1 MSAFAISALMT
12 AFVSLGLGI
21 YVYIAGRGKHL
32 SKIWFFLSLSISI
45 WSFGV
50 GMMVLSQEYET
61 ALLWSRFLYIG
72 AIFIPILY
80 LHFILTFL
88 QDTTKRKIIWGG
100 YILGI
105 IFLSLDSTNLLVKD
119 IRPILSFKYYPVP
132 GKIYPYFVLM
142 FFGYVG
148 YALSRLIKA
157 QRTSTGLKQQQLS
170 YILLASAIG
179 FFGGSTTFLPVFHI
193 EIYPYGNFL
202 VIFYAIIIT
211 YAITRLHLMDLEI
224 IIKKGVYIFF
234 LSFIFVSSIYL
245 ILTSRLFQKQFIE
258 ITPFLF
264 ISLVISFLVL
274 SLGLFVFLK
283 NPGKEINIT
292 FILLSLST
300 ALWSYSLGIMS
311 VTSDGTSAL
320 YWSRM
325 ANYGAVLIPVFYLH
339 FILAFLNATKPQKK
353 ILYFIYF
360 LTGMFLLA
368 NFKELLVIDVKPNFF
383 SENYTV
389 PGKIYPYFLLMF
401 AGSVG
406 LAWYELIKKY
416 RQSSGLAKNQIK
428 YVLIASMIAFPGG
441 SSTFLPA
448 YGINVYPYGYYVT
461 FFYVILASYAII
473 KHHLMDINIVIK
485 KGTVYTYLSFL
496 ILLPCMV
503 FIIFAQRFF
512 FGKINYVFSSL
523 VFVVL
528 LLSAIVF
535 SKTQFKAERFIE
547 RTLFKRKYEHKK
559 TLTKLSKIV
568 ISFLDEKE
576 LFKKTSNIF
585 IQDLEIESIS
595 FFLLDRRK
603 GAYIL
608 RAFREL
614 TPKIKKLPK
623 DDIFFKWLKEDGQI
637 IVKEEL
643 ERFINAPKN
652 KLIVE
657 RLNSMESEV
666 CIPLITRGELIG
678 LINLGKKRS
687 GDMYSHEDLE
697 LLANFANQAAVALE
711 NARLYEDMKKTQL
724 LMRRTDRLAALGS
737 LTAGLAHEIRNP
749 LVAVNTFLQLLPER
763 FEDKEFREEF
773 LKLTTSEVERVT
785 NLVNNL
791 LDFAR
796 PSEPKLNKTDVNE
809 IIEKVIAL
817 IRVTAKKKRV
827 IINTKLEK
835 IPQVMLDEEQIKQV
849 FLNILLNAIE
859 AIPNEGT
866 IWVGS
871 RSMQKNGLEYVQVEI
886 EDTGKGIPKRI
897 LDHIFDPFFT
907 TKEKGS
913 GLGLSISH
921 QIVQEHNGF
930 IEVKSILG
938 KGTTFFV
945 NLPCRK

>member
-325 ANYGAVLIPVFYLH
+325 ANYGAVLIPCILFTFYPCFLKCHKTPKKNSLFYL
-339 FILAFLNATKPQKK
+339 
-353 ILYFIYF
+353 
-360 LTGMFLLA
+360 
-368 NFKELLVIDVKPNFF
+368 F
-383 SENYTV
+383 SNGNV
-389 PGKIYPYFLLMF
+389 
-401 AGSVG
+401 SV
-406 LAWYELIKKY
+406 
-416 RQSSGLAKNQIK
+416 
-428 YVLIASMIAFPGG
+428 
-441 SSTFLPA
+441 
-448 YGINVYPYGYYVT
+448 
-461 FFYVILASYAII
+461 
-473 KHHLMDINIVIK
+473 
-485 KGTVYTYLSFL
+485 
-496 ILLPCMV
+496 
-503 FIIFAQRFF
+503 
-512 FGKINYVFSSL
+512 
-523 VFVVL
+523 
-528 LLSAIVF
+528 
-535 SKTQFKAERFIE
+535 SKF
-547 RTLFKRKYEHKK
+547 
-559 TLTKLSKIV
+559 
-568 ISFLDEKE
+568 
-576 LFKKTSNIF
+576 
-585 IQDLEIESIS
+585 
-595 FFLLDRRK
+595 
-603 GAYIL
+603 
-608 RAFREL
+608 
-614 TPKIKKLPK
+614 
-623 DDIFFKWLKEDGQI
+623 
-637 IVKEEL
+637 
-643 ERFINAPKN
+643 
-652 KLIVE
+652 
-657 RLNSMESEV
+657 
-666 CIPLITRGELIG
+666 
-678 LINLGKKRS
+678 
-687 GDMYSHEDLE
+687 
-697 LLANFANQAAVALE
+697 
-711 NARLYEDMKKTQL
+711 
-724 LMRRTDRLAALGS
+724 
-737 LTAGLAHEIRNP
+737 
-749 LVAVNTFLQLLPER
+749 
-763 FEDKEFREEF
+763 
-773 LKLTTSEVERVT
+773 
-785 NLVNNL
+785 
-791 LDFAR
+791 
-796 PSEPKLNKTDVNE
+796 
-809 IIEKVIAL
+809 
-817 IRVTAKKKRV
+817 
-827 IINTKLEK
+827 
-835 IPQVMLDEEQIKQV
+835 
-849 FLNILLNAIE
+849 
-859 AIPNEGT
+859 
-866 IWVGS
+866 
-871 RSMQKNGLEYVQVEI
+871 
-886 EDTGKGIPKRI
+886 
-897 LDHIFDPFFT
+897 
-907 TKEKGS
+907 
-913 GLGLSISH
+913 
-921 QIVQEHNGF
+921 
-930 IEVKSILG
+930 
-938 KGTTFFV
+938 
-945 NLPCRK
+945 

>member
-1 MSAFAISALMT
+1 MNLQCLSAYIT
-12 AFVSLGLGI
+12 SLTSILLGTI
-21 YVYIAGRGKHL
+21 VYFKNRERLLNKTWFLLSVCIA
-32 SKIWFFLSLSISI
+32 I
-45 WSFGV
+45 WSFFYGV
-50 GMMVLSQEYET
+50 TITTFNET
-61 ALLWSRFLYIG
+61 LALFSARMLNYG
-72 AIFIPILY
+72 AMFIPI
-80 LHFILTFL
+80 
-88 QDTTKRKIIWGG
+88 
-100 YILGI
+100 
-105 IFLSLDSTNLLVKD
+105 
-119 IRPILSFKYYPVP
+119 
-132 GKIYPYFVLM
+132 
-142 FFGYVG
+142 
-148 YALSRLIKA
+148 
-157 QRTSTGLKQQQLS
+157 
-170 YILLASAIG
+170 
-179 FFGGSTTFLPVFHI
+179 
-193 EIYPYGNFL
+193 
-202 VIFYAIIIT
+202 
-211 YAITRLHLMDLEI
+211 
-224 IIKKGVYIFF
+224 
-234 LSFIFVSSIYL
+234 
-245 ILTSRLFQKQFIE
+245 
-258 ITPFLF
+258 
-264 ISLVISFLVL
+264 
-274 SLGLFVFLK
+274 
-283 NPGKEINIT
+283 
-292 FILLSLST
+292 
-300 ALWSYSLGIMS
+300 
-311 VTSDGTSAL
+311 
-320 YWSRM
+320 
-325 ANYGAVLIPVFYLH
+325 FYLH
-339 FILAFLNATKPQKK
+339 FIFCLLGQENCRKTFINTAYILA
-353 ILYFIYF
+353 I
-360 LTGMFLLA
+360 FLLA
-368 NFKELLVIDVKPNFF
+368 VTVSFPKYFVPSVSPKFSFRYYANPGFLFYIYIAFWMFYVTYPFIILCTSIKKHSGVIQNQLKYVMIASILGFTAGATTFLGVYSDKIYPFGMPFVFLYLLVI
-383 SENYTV
+383 T
-389 PGKIYPYFLLMF
+389 
-401 AGSVG
+401 
-406 LAWYELIKKY
+406 
-416 RQSSGLAKNQIK
+416 
-428 YVLIASMIAFPGG
+428 
-441 SSTFLPA
+441 
-448 YGINVYPYGYYVT
+448 
-461 FFYVILASYAII
+461 YAIA
-473 KHHLMDINIVIK
+473 KYQLMDINIVIK

-496 ILLPCMV
+496 VLVPCMV

-535 SKTQFKAERFIE
+535 SKTKFKAERFIE
-547 RTLFKRKYEHKK
+547 RTLFKKKYEHKK

-608 RAFREL
+608 RVFRNII
-614 TPKIKKLPK
+614 PKIKKLPK

-643 ERFINAPKN
+643 ERFIDDPKN

>member
-1 MSAFAISALMT
+1 MILQGLSAYITAL
-12 AFVSLGLGI
+12 
-21 YVYIAGRGKHL
+21 
-32 SKIWFFLSLSISI
+32 LSILLGTIVYFKNRERRLNQTCCLLNICVAI
-45 WSFGV
+45 WSFFYGI
-50 GMMVLSQEYET
+50 MVTTSNQTL
-61 ALLWSRFLYIG
+61 ALFSARILNYG
-72 AIFIPILY
+72 AMFIPI
-80 LHFILTFL
+80 
-88 QDTTKRKIIWGG
+88 
-100 YILGI
+100 
-105 IFLSLDSTNLLVKD
+105 
-119 IRPILSFKYYPVP
+119 
-132 GKIYPYFVLM
+132 
-142 FFGYVG
+142 
-148 YALSRLIKA
+148 
-157 QRTSTGLKQQQLS
+157 
-170 YILLASAIG
+170 
-179 FFGGSTTFLPVFHI
+179 
-193 EIYPYGNFL
+193 
-202 VIFYAIIIT
+202 
-211 YAITRLHLMDLEI
+211 
-224 IIKKGVYIFF
+224 
-234 LSFIFVSSIYL
+234 
-245 ILTSRLFQKQFIE
+245 
-258 ITPFLF
+258 
-264 ISLVISFLVL
+264 
-274 SLGLFVFLK
+274 
-283 NPGKEINIT
+283 
-292 FILLSLST
+292 
-300 ALWSYSLGIMS
+300 
-311 VTSDGTSAL
+311 
-320 YWSRM
+320 
-325 ANYGAVLIPVFYLH
+325 FYLH
-339 FILAFLNATKPQKK
+339 FIFCLLGQEKCRKTFINTAYILA
-353 ILYFIYF
+353 I
-360 LTGMFLLA
+360 FLLA
-368 NFKELLVIDVKPNFF
+368 VTVSFPKYFVPSVSPKFSFRYYTNPGFLFYIYMAFWMFYVTYPFIILYTSIKKHSGLIQNQLKYVMIASIMGFTAGATTFLGVYSDKIYPFGMPFIFLYLLVI
-383 SENYTV
+383 T
-389 PGKIYPYFLLMF
+389 
-401 AGSVG
+401 
-406 LAWYELIKKY
+406 
-416 RQSSGLAKNQIK
+416 
-428 YVLIASMIAFPGG
+428 
-441 SSTFLPA
+441 
-448 YGINVYPYGYYVT
+448 
-461 FFYVILASYAII
+461 YAIV
-473 KHHLMDINIVIK
+473 KYQLMDINIVIK

-535 SKTQFKAERFIE
+535 SKTKFKAERFIE

-666 CIPLITRGELIG
+666 CIPLITRGKLIG

>member
-1 MSAFAISALMT
+1 MNLQCLSAYIT
-12 AFVSLGLGI
+12 SLTSILLGTI
-21 YVYIAGRGKHL
+21 VYFKNRERLLNKTWFLLSVCIA
-32 SKIWFFLSLSISI
+32 I
-45 WSFGV
+45 WSFFYGV
-50 GMMVLSQEYET
+50 TITTFNET
-61 ALLWSRFLYIG
+61 LALFSARMLNYG
-72 AIFIPILY
+72 AMFIPI
-80 LHFILTFL
+80 
-88 QDTTKRKIIWGG
+88 
-100 YILGI
+100 
-105 IFLSLDSTNLLVKD
+105 
-119 IRPILSFKYYPVP
+119 
-132 GKIYPYFVLM
+132 
-142 FFGYVG
+142 
-148 YALSRLIKA
+148 
-157 QRTSTGLKQQQLS
+157 
-170 YILLASAIG
+170 
-179 FFGGSTTFLPVFHI
+179 
-193 EIYPYGNFL
+193 
-202 VIFYAIIIT
+202 
-211 YAITRLHLMDLEI
+211 
-224 IIKKGVYIFF
+224 
-234 LSFIFVSSIYL
+234 
-245 ILTSRLFQKQFIE
+245 
-258 ITPFLF
+258 
-264 ISLVISFLVL
+264 
-274 SLGLFVFLK
+274 
-283 NPGKEINIT
+283 
-292 FILLSLST
+292 
-300 ALWSYSLGIMS
+300 
-311 VTSDGTSAL
+311 
-320 YWSRM
+320 
-325 ANYGAVLIPVFYLH
+325 FYLH
-339 FILAFLNATKPQKK
+339 FIFCLLGQENCRKTFINTAYILA
-353 ILYFIYF
+353 I
-360 LTGMFLLA
+360 FLLA
-368 NFKELLVIDVKPNFF
+368 VTVSFPKYFVPSVSPKFSFRYYANPGFLFYIYIAFWMFYVTYPFIILCTSIKKHSGVIQNQLKYVMIASILGFTAGATTFLGVYSDKIYPFGMPFVFLYLLVI
-383 SENYTV
+383 T
-389 PGKIYPYFLLMF
+389 
-401 AGSVG
+401 
-406 LAWYELIKKY
+406 
-416 RQSSGLAKNQIK
+416 
-428 YVLIASMIAFPGG
+428 
-441 SSTFLPA
+441 
-448 YGINVYPYGYYVT
+448 
-461 FFYVILASYAII
+461 YAIA
-473 KHHLMDINIVIK
+473 KYQLMDINIVIK

-496 ILLPCMV
+496 ILVPCMV

-535 SKTQFKAERFIE
+535 SKTKFKAERFIE
-547 RTLFKRKYEHKK
+547 RTLFKKKYEHKK

-643 ERFINAPKN
+643 ERFIDDPKN

-666 CIPLITRGELIG
+666 CIPLITRDELIG
-678 LINLGKKRS
+678 IVNLGKKRS

-796 PSEPKLNKTDVNE
+796 PSEPKLSKTDVNE
-809 IIEKVIAL
+809 VIGKVIDL

-835 IPQVMLDEEQIKQV
+835 IPQAMLDEEQIKQV

>member
-1 MSAFAISALMT
+1 MVSSFAT
-12 AFVSLGLGI
+12 ASIITAILSLTLGI
-21 YVYIAGRGKHL
+21 FVYFKNTKSAVNRTWL
-32 SKIWFFLSLSISI
+32 VLSLSVSI

-50 GMMVLSQEYET
+50 FATVSSHDKCH
-61 ALLWSRFLYIG
+61 ALFWGHVIYIG
-72 AIFIPILY
+72 APFIPSCF
-80 LHFILTFL
+80 LHFILT
-88 QDTTKRKIIWGG
+88 
-100 YILGI
+100 ILGKSHYNRQRRLLILSYIFSI
-105 IFLSLDSTNLLVKD
+105 IFLALNFTSLFVRDVGPRAELRYYTKPGILYPIFSLFFFVTIVYAHYELMKAYMRVSD
-119 IRPILSFKYYPVP
+119 IKRNQLKY
-132 GKIYPYFVLM
+132 IW
-142 FFGYVG
+142 
-148 YALSRLIKA
+148 I
-157 QRTSTGLKQQQLS
+157 
-170 YILLASAIG
+170 ASIAG
-179 FFGGSTTFLPVFHI
+179 FGGGTIIFLPVF
-193 EIYPYGNFL
+193 
-202 VIFYAIIIT
+202 
-211 YAITRLHLMDLEI
+211 
-224 IIKKGVYIFF
+224 
-234 LSFIFVSSIYL
+234 
-245 ILTSRLFQKQFIE
+245 
-258 ITPFLF
+258 
-264 ISLVISFLVL
+264 
-274 SLGLFVFLK
+274 
-283 NPGKEINIT
+283 NI
-292 FILLSLST
+292 
-300 ALWSYSLGIMS
+300 
-311 VTSDGTSAL
+311 
-320 YWSRM
+320 
-325 ANYGAVLIPVFYLH
+325 
-339 FILAFLNATKPQKK
+339 
-353 ILYFIYF
+353 
-360 LTGMFLLA
+360 
-368 NFKELLVIDVKPNFF
+368 
-383 SENYTV
+383 
-389 PGKIYPYFLLMF
+389 KIYPFGIYTIPF
-401 AGSVG
+401 
-406 LAWYELIKKY
+406 YPLI
-416 RQSSGLAKNQIK
+416 I
-428 YVLIASMIAFPGG
+428 
-441 SSTFLPA
+441 
-448 YGINVYPYGYYVT
+448 
-461 FFYVILASYAII
+461 SYAIV
-473 KHHLMDINIVIK
+473 KHHLMDINIAIK

-496 ILLPCMV
+496 VLVPCMV

-535 SKTQFKAERFIE
+535 SKTKFKAERFIE
-547 RTLFKRKYEHKK
+547 RTLFKKKYEHKK

-614 TPKIKKLPK
+614 SPKIKKLPK

-643 ERFINAPKN
+643 ERFIDDPKN

>member
-1 MSAFAISALMT
+1 LGLYVFAISSLLT
-12 AFVSLGLGI
+12 AILSVILGI
-21 YVYIAGRGKHL
+21 FVWIKNVKGNLNRAWL
-32 SKIWFFLSLSISI
+32 LLSLSIGI
-45 WSFGV
+45 WSFGLFEEV
-50 GMMVLSQEYET
+50 ISLSKAE
-61 ALLWSRFLYIG
+61 AFLWTRIFYVG
-72 AIFIPILY
+72 AIFIPIFFLY
-80 LHFILTFL
+80 FVSIFLGANGLTRKILYIASFLSFVFLGLNFTELFIEDLAPRYSFPYWNVPGPVFPAFILYFFMC
-88 QDTTKRKIIWGG
+88 IS
-100 YILGI
+100 YAHY
-105 IFLSLDSTNLLVKD
+105 LL
-119 IRPILSFKYYPVP
+119 FKYYR
-132 GKIYPYFVLM
+132 K
-142 FFGYVG
+142 
-148 YALSRLIKA
+148 
-157 QRTSTGLKQQQLS
+157 TSGLK
-170 YILLASAIG
+170 
-179 FFGGSTTFLPVFHI
+179 
-193 EIYPYGNFL
+193 
-202 VIFYAIIIT
+202 
-211 YAITRLHLMDLEI
+211 R
-224 IIKKGVYIFF
+224 
-234 LSFIFVSSIYL
+234 
-245 ILTSRLFQKQFIE
+245 
-258 ITPFLF
+258 
-264 ISLVISFLVL
+264 
-274 SLGLFVFLK
+274 
-283 NPGKEINIT
+283 
-292 FILLSLST
+292 
-300 ALWSYSLGIMS
+300 
-311 VTSDGTSAL
+311 
-320 YWSRM
+320 
-325 ANYGAVLIPVFYLH
+325 
-339 FILAFLNATKPQKK
+339 
-353 ILYFIYF
+353 
-360 LTGMFLLA
+360 
-368 NFKELLVIDVKPNFF
+368 
-383 SENYTV
+383 
-389 PGKIYPYFLLMF
+389 
-401 AGSVG
+401 
-406 LAWYELIKKY
+406 
-416 RQSSGLAKNQIK
+416 NQIK
-428 YVLIASMIAFPGG
+428 YFLAASVIAFTGA
-441 SSTFLPA
+441 STDFPLIFNIP
-448 YGINVYPYGYYVT
+448 VYPFGHS
-461 FFYVILASYAII
+461 FILAYPPIIAYAIT
-473 KHHLMDINIVIK
+473 KYQLMDINIVIK

-496 ILLPCMV
+496 ILVPCMV

-535 SKTQFKAERFIE
+535 SKTKFKAERFIE
-547 RTLFKRKYEHKK
+547 RTLFKKKYEHKK

-614 TPKIKKLPK
+614 SPKIKKLPK

-643 ERFINAPKN
+643 ERFIDDPKN

>member
-1 MSAFAISALMT
+1 
-12 AFVSLGLGI
+12 
-21 YVYIAGRGKHL
+21 
-32 SKIWFFLSLSISI
+32 
-45 WSFGV
+45 
-50 GMMVLSQEYET
+50 MVN
-61 ALLWSRFLYIG
+61 
-72 AIFIPILY
+72 
-80 LHFILTFL
+80 HFILSAQLTFL
-88 QDTTKRKIIWGG
+88 TTFF
-100 YILGI
+100 LGI
-105 IFLSLDSTNLLVKD
+105 
-119 IRPILSFKYYPVP
+119 
-132 GKIYPYFVLM
+132 FVLLRGGWKSNLYKV
-142 FFGYVG
+142 F
-148 YALSRLIKA
+148 
-157 QRTSTGLKQQQLS
+157 
-170 YILLASAIG
+170 SA
-179 FFGGSTTFLPVFHI
+179 
-193 EIYPYGNFL
+193 Y
-202 VIFYAIIIT
+202 
-211 YAITRLHLMDLEI
+211 
-224 IIKKGVYIFF
+224 
-234 LSFIFVSSIYL
+234 SFSI
-245 ILTSRLFQKQFIE
+245 
-258 ITPFLF
+258 
-264 ISLVISFLVL
+264 
-274 SLGLFVFLK
+274 
-283 NPGKEINIT
+283 
-292 FILLSLST
+292 
-300 ALWSYSLGIMS
+300 ALWSFCVAKHVPTLTGEVAIWWGRFLHLGAI
-311 VTSDGTSAL
+311 
-320 YWSRM
+320 
-325 ANYGAVLIPVFYLH
+325 LIPVFFLH
-339 FILAFLNATKPQKK
+339 FICIFLGISAQKK
-353 ILYFIYF
+353 LKVVYLIATIFIFFNFLSNLLINGIVYKSSYCYPKPAMLYP
-360 LTGMFLLA
+360 L
-368 NFKELLVIDVKPNFF
+368 FF
-383 SENYTV
+383 V
-389 PGKIYPYFLLMF
+389 FF
-401 AGSVG
+401 ASCITYG
-406 LAWYELIKKY
+406 LYQLYIAY
-416 RQSSGLAKNQIK
+416 RKSSGIKQNQLK
-428 YVLIASMIAFPGG
+428 YLFWASLVGYFGGMDNFLITIDIELSP
-441 SSTFLPA
+441 L
-448 YGINVYPYGYYVT
+448 YPFG
-461 FFYVILASYAII
+461 AYAIPI
-473 KHHLMDINIVIK
+473 YVVLTTYAIVKYQLMDINIVIK

-496 ILLPCMV
+496 VLVPCMV

-535 SKTQFKAERFIE
+535 SKTKFKAERFIE
-547 RTLFKRKYEHKK
+547 RTLFKKKYEHKK

-614 TPKIKKLPK
+614 SPKIKKLPK

-643 ERFINAPKN
+643 ERFIDNPKN

-678 LINLGKKRS
+678 IINLGKKRS

-697 LLANFANQAAVALE
+697 LLANFANQAAIALE